1 MIAGLRAVLA
11 LADNPEMRRLQL
23 AWAAMSFSLWSFAI
37 ALGVYAFEFA
47 GVAAVGIAAF
57 VRLLPGALASPFA
70 GLLGDRHSRRLVLVA
85 SSVGASA
92 ILVCAAAGVATDAPV
107 AVVFALAG
115 LLMVVSSPYVPAEGA
130 LLPAVARTPQELTAA
145 NVAHSAM
152 DNAGFLAGSAATGLL
167 LALTG
172 VEMVFGAAALMAA
185 VCAVLVA
192 RLRRDRRPEYAG
204 RGAGGVMRETAE
216 GLRAMVADRSL
227 RLITAALTLLV
238 FFEGAIDVLVVIVA
252 LDLLGLGEGSV
263 GFLNAAWG
271 VGALAATAPI
281 ALLLHRGGLTA
292 GLVIGC
298 MVAGASTAL
307 PAAWVVP
314 AAAYLGWIGIGA
326 GYTFVEV
333 AARTL
338 MQRLGSDETLARVLA
353 TLETSRLA
361 AMALGS
367 IVVPLLIA
375 LLGVSGAT
383 IALAAILPL
392 FALTRWAALR
402 SFELG
407 TPVDERHFAL
417 LRGNRIFAPL
427 PVDTLE
433 RLANSLVTVTAEPGA
448 AIITEGERGDRFYL
462 IASGEVEVF
471 EGTRF
476 RRREA
481 AGECFGEIAL
491 LRDVARTATVRA
503 CGEVSLLALE
513 RDHFLAAVTGHR
525 RSRGAASE
533 VIEGRFD
540 AAPVE
545 RDHR

>member
-1 MIAGLRAVLA
+1 MITGLRAVLA
-11 LADNPEMRRLQL
+11 LIDNPEMRRLQL

-37 ALGVYAFEFA
+37 ALGVYAFDLA
-47 GVAAVGIAAF
+47 GAAAVGIAAF
-57 VRLLPGALASPFA
+57 ARLLPGALASPFA
-70 GLLGDRHSRRLVLVA
+70 GLLGDRHSRRSVLVA
-85 SSVGASA
+85 SSLGASGV
-92 ILVCAAAGVATDAPV
+92 LLCAAAGVAADAPV
-107 AVVFALAG
+107 AIVFALAG

-130 LLPAVARTPQELTAA
+130 LMPAVARTPQELTAA

-167 LALTG
+167 LALTNVEVAFG
-172 VEMVFGAAALMAA
+172 VAALMAA
-185 VCAVLVA
+185 VCAGLVA

-204 RGAGGVMRETAE
+204 RDAGGVVRETAA
-216 GLRAMVADRSL
+216 GMRAMLADRRL

-238 FFEGAIDVLVVIVA
+238 FFEGAIDVLVVILA
-252 LDLLGLGEGSV
+252 LDLLDLGEGSV

-281 ALLLHRGGLTA
+281 ALLLHRGGITA
-292 GLVIGC
+292 GLVLGC
-298 MVAGASTAL
+298 MIAGASTTL
-307 PAAWVVP
+307 PAAWVAP
-314 AAAYLGWIGIGA
+314 AAAYLGWIGIGV

-353 TLETSRLA
+353 TLETSRLS

-367 IVVPLLIA
+367 IAVPLLIT
-375 LLGVSGAT
+375 LFGVSGAT
-383 IALAAILPL
+383 IAIAAVLPA
-392 FALTRWAALR
+392 FALLRWAALR

-407 TPVDERHFAL
+407 MPVDEQHFAL

-433 RLANSLVTVTAEPGA
+433 RLANSLVTLAVEPGT
-448 AIITEGERGDRFYL
+448 AIVTEGERGDRFYL
-462 IASGEVEVF
+462 IASGEVDVF
-471 EGTRF
+471 EGSTF
-476 RRREA
+476 RRREV
-481 AGECFGEIAL
+481 AGECFGEISL

-503 CGEVSLLALE
+503 CGDVTLLALE
-513 RDHFLAAVTGHR
+513 REHFLAAVTGHR

-533 VIEGRFD
+533 VIEERIGTD
-540 AAPVE
+540 AG
-545 RDHR
+545 

>member
-1 MIAGLRAVLA
+1 MITGLRAVLA
-11 LADNPEMRRLQL
+11 LIDNPEMRRLQL

-37 ALGVYAFEFA
+37 ALGVYAFDLA
-47 GVAAVGIAAF
+47 GAAAVGIAAF
-57 VRLLPGALASPFA
+57 ARLLPGALASPFA
-70 GLLGDRHSRRLVLVA
+70 GLLGDRHSRRSVLVA
-85 SSVGASA
+85 SSLGASGV
-92 ILVCAAAGVATDAPV
+92 LLCAAAGVAADAPV
-107 AVVFALAG
+107 AIVFALAG

-130 LLPAVARTPQELTAA
+130 LMPAVARTPQELTAA

-167 LALTG
+167 LALTNVEVAFG
-172 VEMVFGAAALMAA
+172 VAALMAA
-185 VCAVLVA
+185 VCAGLVA

-204 RGAGGVMRETAE
+204 RDAGGVVQETAA
-216 GLRAMVADRSL
+216 GMRAMLADRRL

-252 LDLLGLGEGSV
+252 LDLLDLGEGSV

-281 ALLLHRGGLTA
+281 ALLLHRGGITA
-292 GLVIGC
+292 GLVLGC
-298 MVAGASTAL
+298 MIAGASTTL
-307 PAAWVVP
+307 PAAWVAP
-314 AAAYLGWIGIGA
+314 AAAYLGWIGIGV

-353 TLETSRLA
+353 TLETSRLS

-367 IVVPLLIA
+367 IAVPVLIA
-375 LLGVSGAT
+375 LFGVSGAT
-383 IALAAILPL
+383 IAIAAVLPA
-392 FALTRWAALR
+392 FALLRWAALR

-407 TPVDERHFAL
+407 MPVDEQHFAL

-433 RLANSLVTVTAEPGA
+433 RLANSLVTLAVEPGT
-448 AIITEGERGDRFYL
+448 AIVTEGERGDRFYL
-462 IASGEVEVF
+462 IASGEVDVF
-471 EGTRF
+471 EGSTF
-476 RRREA
+476 RRREV
-481 AGECFGEIAL
+481 AGECFGEISL

-503 CGEVSLLALE
+503 CGDVTLLALE
-513 RDHFLAAVTGHR
+513 REHFLAAVTGHR

-533 VIEGRFD
+533 VIEERIGTD
-540 AAPVE
+540 AG
-545 RDHR
+545 